1 LSWEISNVF
10 SSMLK
15 MRCFTLTRVQEA
27 LCLYQRIPVRLA
39 QVSLPRAPAL
49 ADQLNIYAHD
59 AYMLACGE
67 QQRCPL
73 LSLDQGLL
81 QAARPLRMDMLEV

>member
-39 QVSLPRAPAL
+39 QVSLPRAPAP

-59 AYMLACGE
+59 AYILACGE